1 MLYYYKVVQTPRR
14 AGLHFRTLKTLRV
27 GGCLNPRFHWT
38 LVALR
43 RYTQKPIPA
52 AADEMRALPN
62 VVSDRP
68 ECL

>member
-1 MLYYYKVVQTPRR
+1 MLYYYVADSAD
-14 AGLHFRTLKTLRV
+14 AGLHSRTLRTLRV
-27 GGCLNPRFHWT
+27 GAGCLNPRFHWT

-52 AADEMRALPN
+52 AADDMRALPN